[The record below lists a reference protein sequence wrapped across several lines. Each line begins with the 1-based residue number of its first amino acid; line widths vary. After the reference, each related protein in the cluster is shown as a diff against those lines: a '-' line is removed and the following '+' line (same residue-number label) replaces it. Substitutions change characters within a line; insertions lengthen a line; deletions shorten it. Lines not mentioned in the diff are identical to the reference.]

1 MCLSNTPFILLLLLF
16 LGYLN
21 FIFFSSFIAV
31 GAFNFLMASIWCIL
45 LLLRVL
51 LLLLLLPDSSSFSSH
66 LILHHCMLENINTI
80 FVVCCVGQ
88 QNTVAQSSIF
98 R

>member
-51 LLLLLLPDSSSFSSH
+51 LLLLLLPDSSSFDKAPDLLGGDHIHSDEIVEGIHNFDSKH
-66 LILHHCMLENINTI
+66 
-80 FVVCCVGQ
+80 
-88 QNTVAQSSIF
+88 A
-98 R
+98 